1 MTDSTESTPPIKPY
15 RLQPLDDLPETVE
28 PEFAS
33 QTHRAQQSPLGSRS
47 AHLSAPAGPGLAA
60 SGTDSVGANGTSLAA
75 ARYGVRQGMSRGR
88 KIGLAVIGLAIL
100 GGVAGY
106 IGWEQSHPAIQ
117 GTVLKFV
124 PATNSVAVT
133 FEIDKAADKT
143 ATCTLEALDTRGGV
157 VGSVAVQIPAGRGTN
172 VMSYTLSTTS
182 QANTVEVS
190 SCTITS

>member
-1 MTDSTESTPPIKPY
+1 MTDSTESTPPIRPY
-15 RLQPLDDLPETVE
+15 RLQPLADVQEPAVE

-33 QTHRAQQSPLGSRS
+33 QKPQSPLAPR
-47 AHLSAPAGPGLAA
+47 PAGTGTAGVNGASPAA
-60 SGTDSVGANGTSLAA
+60 LTNPQN
-75 ARYGVRQGMSRGR
+75 RYGTRTGMSRGR
-88 KIGLAVIGLAIL
+88 KIGLAIVGLAIL

-124 PATNSVAVT
+124 PQPDSVAVT
-133 FEIDKAADKT
+133 FEVDKAANST
-143 ATCTLEALDTRGGV
+143 ASCTLEALDVRGGV

>member
-1 MTDSTESTPPIKPY
+1 MTDNTESTPPIKPY
-15 RLQPLDDLPETVE
+15 RLQPPADISDISEPIE

-33 QTHRAQQSPLGSRS
+33 QRTQPPLATRP
-47 AHLSAPAGPGLAA
+47 AFLTAPAG
-60 SGTDSVGANGTSLAA
+60 SGTAGTNGTSLAA
-75 ARYGVRQGMSRGR
+75 MTNPQDRYGTRRGMSRGR
-88 KIGLAVIGLAIL
+88 KIGLAVVGLAIL

-117 GTVLKFV
+117 GTVLKFT
-124 PATNSVAVT
+124 AQTDSVAVT
-133 FEIDKAADKT
+133 FEVDKAADKT
-143 ATCTLEALDTRGGV
+143 ASCTLEALDTRGSV

>member
-1 MTDSTESTPPIKPY
+1 MTNPQD
-15 RLQPLDDLPETVE
+15 
-28 PEFAS
+28 
-33 QTHRAQQSPLGSRS
+33 
-47 AHLSAPAGPGLAA
+47 
-60 SGTDSVGANGTSLAA
+60 
-75 ARYGVRQGMSRGR
+75 RYGTRRGMSRGR
-88 KIGLAVIGLAIL
+88 KIGLAVVGLAIL

-117 GTVLKFV
+117 GTVLKFT
-124 PATNSVAVT
+124 AQTDSVAVT
-133 FEIDKAADKT
+133 FEVDKAADKT
-143 ATCTLEALDTRGGV
+143 ASCTLEALDTRGSV

>member
-15 RLQPLDDLPETVE
+15 RLQPLDDVQETIE

-33 QTHRAQQSPLGSRS
+33 QTYRAQQSPLGSRP
-47 AHLSAPAGPGLAA
+47 APAVPGLAA
-60 SGTDSVGANGTSLAA
+60 SGADSVSANGTSLAA
-75 ARYGVRQGMSRGR
+75 ARYGARRGMSRGR

-124 PATNSVAVT
+124 PQTDSVAVT

>member
-1 MTDSTESTPPIKPY
+1 MTDSTESTPPFKPY
-15 RLQPLDDLPETVE
+15 RLQPPADVPEPIE

-33 QTHRAQQSPLGSRS
+33 QAPQSPLAPRP
-47 AHLSAPAGPGLAA
+47 AFLTAPASGGGNGTAA
-60 SGTDSVGANGTSLAA
+60 SNGTSAA
-75 ARYGVRQGMSRGR
+75 AMANPQDRYGARRGMSRGR
-88 KIGLAVIGLAIL
+88 KIGLGVIGLAIL

-117 GTVLKFV
+117 GTVLKFTAQ
-124 PATNSVAVT
+124 PDSVAVT
-133 FEIDKAADKT
+133 FEVDKAADKT
-143 ATCTLEALDTRGGV
+143 ATCTLEALNTRGGV
-157 VGSVAVQIPAGRGTN
+157 VGSVAVQVPAGRGTN